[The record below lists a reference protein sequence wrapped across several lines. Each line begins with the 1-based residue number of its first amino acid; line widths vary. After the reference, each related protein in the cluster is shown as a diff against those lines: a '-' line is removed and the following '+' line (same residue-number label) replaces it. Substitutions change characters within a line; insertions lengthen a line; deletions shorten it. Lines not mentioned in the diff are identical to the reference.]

1 MLHYEKPSEGEFHI
15 LLPASKSVSNR
26 VIVLQSLAG
35 GNFADL
41 QNLSEAADTQVLI
54 KAITQFNNGDK
65 ELNIGHAGTAMRFLT
80 AYLALKRFEG
90 VLTGSERML
99 ERPIGPLIEVLQNL
113 GFDLDAGIGGFPPVT
128 FRGIRE
134 SGANSVSIAGNISSQ
149 FITALMLIAP
159 YLPNGL
165 KINLTTALTSRPY
178 VLQTAQVME
187 RFGVVASV
195 NEQEITIPKGTY
207 KPQQLTI
214 EPDWSAFGY
223 VASCILLTNLYCEI
237 PYLQPSTLQ
246 GDFGIVPFFQQ
257 LGLEVE
263 FLENSSKLTK
273 KPNFILPR
281 ELEIDFTEMPDQAQT
296 LVVLCAA
303 LGVGLKA
310 NGLHTLRHKETDRIV
325 ALQNELAKFNISF
338 SENAQGTFELEGK
351 IEPWQGTISLETYE
365 DHRMA
370 MAFAP
375 LAAFG
380 SLDFDEPS
388 VVKKSFPH
396 FWTELNKLGYRYI

>member
-1 MLHYEKPSEGEFHI
+1 
-15 LLPASKSVSNR
+15 
-26 VIVLQSLAG
+26 
-35 GNFADL
+35 
-41 QNLSEAADTQVLI
+41 
-54 KAITQFNNGDK
+54 
-65 ELNIGHAGTAMRFLT
+65 
-80 AYLALKRFEG
+80 
-90 VLTGSERML
+90 
-99 ERPIGPLIEVLQNL
+99 
-113 GFDLDAGIGGFPPVT
+113 
-128 FRGIRE
+128 
-134 SGANSVSIAGNISSQ
+134 
-149 FITALMLIAP
+149 MLIAP

-165 KINLTTALTSRPY
+165 KINLTTALTSKPY
-178 VLQTAQVME
+178 VLQTAQLME

-223 VASCILLTNLYCEI
+223 VASCILITNLSCEM
-237 PYLQPSTLQ
+237 PYLQHSTLQ

-310 NGLHTLRHKETDRIV
+310 NGLHTLRHKETDRIS
-325 ALQNELAKFNISF
+325 ALQNELAKFKVSF

-351 IEPWQGTISLETYE
+351 IEPWQGTISLKTYE

-370 MAFAP
+370 MAFSP

-380 SLDFDEPS
+380 NLDFDEPS